1 MITIRKAAERGVTRI
16 GWLNS
21 RHTFSFGDY
30 HDPAHHHF
38 RSLRVI
44 NDDRVNGGGGFDPH
58 PHRDMEILTY
68 VLSGAL
74 RHQDS
79 MGNGSV
85 IRPGEWQKM
94 SAGTGIVHAEF
105 NDSDDEPVH
114 LLQIWIVP
122 DRKGLTPTYA
132 QQAIPAVEKLG
143 QWKVAASNDGRDGS
157 ILVHQDV
164 VLSVATVR
172 PGDRLG
178 YEFSPGRG
186 GWLHV
191 ATGAVSVNGTRLSAG
206 DGLAIEDELKIDVV
220 GEAEG
225 EVLLFDLG

>member
-1 MITIRKAAERGVTRI
+1 MLTVRKANDRGLTRI
-16 GWLNS
+16 GWLDS

-30 HDPAHHHF
+30 FDPAHHHF

-44 NDDRVNGGGGFDPH
+44 NDDKINGGGGFGPH

-105 NDSDDEPVH
+105 NDSEDVPVH

-122 DRKGLTPTYA
+122 DTKGLTPNYEERTYPESERA
-132 QQAIPAVEKLG
+132 GKWRVT
-143 QWKVAASNDGRDGS
+143 ASKDGRDGS
-157 ILVHQDV
+157 IVVHQDV
-164 VLSVATVR
+164 TLLSTKVQ
-172 PGDRLG
+172 PGDRLD
-178 YEFSPGRG
+178 YELAADRG
-186 GWLHV
+186 AWLHV
-191 ATGAVSVNGTRLSAG
+191 ATGAVTVNGTKLVAG
-206 DGLAIEDELKIDVV
+206 DAVAIEGEPRIELTGD
-220 GEAEG
+220 AAG
-225 EVLLFDLG
+225 EVLLFDLK